1 VIEAL
6 GRMISTA
13 VNGGLMEGFSVG
25 DNAFSHLLF
34 ADDALIFVM
43 LCSHLCHLRSLFL
56 CFGAALS
63 LKVNLDKSELVP
75 MGIVFS
81 G

>member
-34 ADDALIFVM
+34 ADDALIF
-43 LCSHLCHLRSLFL
+43 CD
-56 CFGAALS
+56 A
-63 LKVNLDKSELVP
+63 
-75 MGIVFS
+75 VFS
-81 G
+81 FVSFAELIPLLWSCVELKGKS